1 MGAIVALA
9 GVGATMWFNHRS
21 NEAQRRERRS
31 TSLRDEVAVLLGEE
45 ATTKELHADL
55 FYKSLE
61 QWTQRLNSDGG
72 NRKRGD
78 AVIEARAPYI
88 EHCAKLRQLA
98 IRITLFADD
107 PAIVRALDRFRDL
120 QWNAPMK
127 AAHSDESGVA
137 GLDAY
142 DALCRELA
150 SMFGDLEAATWMYL
164 HPEASGRES

>member
-1 MGAIVALA
+1 M
-9 GVGATMWFNHRS
+9 
-21 NEAQRRERRS
+21 
-31 TSLRDEVAVLLGEE
+31 LLGEE
-45 ATTKELHADL
+45 ATTKELHADV
-55 FYKSLE
+55 FYRSLE
-61 QWTQRLNSDGG
+61 QWMQRSNPDGV
-72 NRKRGD
+72 RERGD
-78 AVIEARAPYI
+78 AVMAARAPYI
-88 EHCAKLRQLA
+88 EHCAKLRRLA

-142 DALCRELA
+142 EELCRELA

-164 HPEASGRES
+164 HPPEATGRGA